1 MFVNF
6 KKMYNVKLCC
16 AKPLVLNKEKVER
29 LIVSTFTPD
38 FVLQGSFGLAKW
50 FIKKV
55 CVNENNEIAI
65 ECTDT
70 NRMIF
75 RYIDINGKL
84 TKITG
89 KEIFSIIKECIP
101 CFLNSDIYN
110 NLNQSMAY
118 NNYMDKA
125 MLSDAIN
132 PKLDCIKTMCS
143 FASKKSLILLIN

>member
-1 MFVNF
+1 MFVSF
-6 KKMYNVKLCC
+6 KKMYNVKLSC

-29 LIVSTFTPD
+29 LIVSTFTSE
-38 FVLQGSFGLAKW
+38 FVLEGHSGLAHW

-110 NLNQSMAY
+110 ILNESIAY
-118 NNYMDKA
+118 NNYMDRA
-125 MLSDAIN
+125 MISDAIN
-132 PKLDCIKTMCS
+132 PDIGCIKTMCYLV
-143 FASKKSLILLIN
+143 SKKSLISLIN